1 MKRGFTLIEVVC
13 TTAIVAILAGI
24 AIVAMHFVSQSVKAD
39 RTDATIA
46 KIDTYLSSMYEG
58 YEQRRLPNLVSPTFA
73 PIPASNRNAELNGR
87 RLDAVRDLMRME
99 MPDRWSDVTNGPL
112 VFLWS
117 SGLPWIDKKPHNAIK
132 IQTRYERAKNLLLTK
147 FSLVKAE
154 EILNANASAKL
165 LYLVVTAYDP
175 EAPEQFREDEIS
187 RHTEDELPVFVDGWG
202 NPIRFL
208 RWAPG
213 LDQSEIQPAVVPIDD
228 PASRKKAFELVSDPL
243 NPTNTARQGL
253 LTAPYTTEVGWKL
266 LPIIYSAGPDEG
278 YGIYDSTNYTYL
290 GNPYHLFTNQTP
302 ICSLGSPTD
311 NSRYDNITNH
321 WYRLRQ

>member
-39 RTDATIA
+39 RTAATIA
-46 KIDTYLSSMYEG
+46 KIDTYLSSMYG
-58 YEQRRLPNLVSPTFA
+58 DYEQRRLPNLVSPTFA
-73 PIPASNRNAELNGR
+73 PIPASIRNAELAGR

-117 SGLPWIDKKPHNAIK
+117 GGLPWIDKKPHNAIK
-132 IQTRYERAKNLLLTK
+132 IQIRYEKAKNFLLTK
-147 FSLVKAE
+147 YSLVKAE

-175 EAPEQFREDEIS
+175 EASDQFREDEIS
-187 RHTEDELPVFVDGWG
+187 RHTDDELPVFVDGWG

-213 LDQSEIQPAVVPIDD
+213 LDQSEIQPTVIPIDD
-228 PASRKKAFELVSDPL
+228 ATSRKKAFELSPDHL
-243 NPTNTARQGL
+243 NPTNIVRQGS
-253 LTAPYTTEVGWKL
+253 LTAPHTTEVGWRL
-266 LPIIYSAGPDEG
+266 LPIIYSAGSDEG
-278 YGIYDSTNYTYL
+278 YGIYDPANYSYS
-290 GNPYHLFTNQTP
+290 GNPYYLFTGQTP
-302 ICSLGSPTD
+302 VCSLGSSVD
-311 NSRYDNITNH
+311 SSRYDNITSH
-321 WYRLRQ
+321 R